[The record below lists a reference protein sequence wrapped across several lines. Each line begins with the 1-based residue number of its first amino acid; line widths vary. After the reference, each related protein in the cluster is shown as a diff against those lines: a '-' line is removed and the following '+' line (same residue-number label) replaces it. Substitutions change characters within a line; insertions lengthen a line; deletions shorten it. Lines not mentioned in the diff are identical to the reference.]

1 MELYIA
7 WWLIFAFPC
16 PFLPGVVCCRVV
28 WCGRSTPVCVD
39 GQCAADLAPEG
50 TACMNEFGSTG
61 SCNSY
66 GECIDFCANA
76 DCSDGNPCTE
86 DICQLETGYCN
97 WAYVLLSSLMWGL
110 RR

>member
-1 MELYIA
+1 
-7 WWLIFAFPC
+7 
-16 PFLPGVVCCRVV
+16 VV

-50 TACMNEFGSTG
+50 TACVNEFGSTG

-97 WAYVLLSSLMWGL
+97 WAYVLVSRLMWGL
-110 RR
+110 RQ

>member
-16 PFLPGVVCCRVV
+16 PFLPGVVCCVV
-28 WCGRSTPVCVD
+28 RCGRSTPVCVD

-86 DICQLETGYCN
+86 DICQLETGSCGMV
-97 WAYVLLSSLMWGL
+97 YVVWSICVCV